1 MFTKTIVP
9 KKKSITID
17 LPESFIG
24 ENVRLIAI
32 IEKDSDKELAN
43 SADKIQ
49 TIYAKYPK
57 LDLSSFKFNRNDAND
72 FE

>member
-1 MFTKTIVP
+1 MFTKTIIP

-17 LPESFIG
+17 LPENFIG

-32 IEKDSDKELAN
+32 IEKDEVEAVDNN
-43 SADKIQ
+43 SNRIQ
-49 TIYAKYPK
+49 EVYSKYPT
-57 LDLSSFKFNRNDAND
+57 LDLSNFKFNRNDAND

>member
-1 MFTKTIVP
+1 MFTKTIIP
-9 KKKSITID
+9 KKKSITIN

-32 IEKDSDKELAN
+32 IEKDEIENKTSNAK
-43 SADKIQ
+43 SIQ
-49 TIYAKYPK
+49 QIYSKYPK
-57 LDLSSFKFNRNDAND
+57 IDLSNFKFNRSDAND

>member
-1 MFTKTIVP
+1 MFTKTIIP

-17 LPESFIG
+17 LPENFIG

-32 IEKDSDKELAN
+32 IEKDEVEAVDNN
-43 SADKIQ
+43 SSRIQ
-49 TIYAKYPK
+49 EIYSKYPS
-57 LDLSSFKFNRNDAND
+57 LDLSNFKFNRNDAND

>member
-1 MFTKTIVP
+1 MFTKTIIP

-17 LPESFIG
+17 LPENFIG

-32 IEKDSDKELAN
+32 IEKDEVEAVDNN
-43 SADKIQ
+43 SNRIQ
-49 TIYAKYPK
+49 EIYSKYPT
-57 LDLSSFKFNRNDAND
+57 LDLSNFKFNRNDAND

>member
-1 MFTKTIVP
+1 MFTKTIIP

-17 LPESFIG
+17 LPENFIG

-32 IEKDSDKELAN
+32 IEKDEVESVDNN
-43 SADKIQ
+43 SNRIQ
-49 TIYAKYPK
+49 EIYSKYPT
-57 LDLSSFKFNRNDAND
+57 LDLSNFKFNRNDAND

>member
-1 MFTKTIVP
+1 MFTKTIIP
-9 KKKSITID
+9 KKKSITIN
-17 LPESFIG
+17 LPDSFIG

-32 IEKDSDKELAN
+32 IEKNDTDVLAN

-49 TIYAKYPK
+49 KIYAKYPK
-57 LDLSSFKFNRNDAND
+57 VDLSGFKFNRNDAND